1 MSESGVT
8 RPREAQYSD
17 VIVVGGGAA
26 GMMAAIAASGLG
38 VSVCVLEK
46 NEKTGKKLYITGK
59 GRCNLTNSCPRE
71 DIPSHILSNSRF
83 MYSSLNSFDN
93 EDTISFFEGLGVPL
107 KIERGSRVFP
117 VSDHSSD
124 IIRALDT
131 AMREKKVRVRL
142 HSDVKELILED
153 GRCTGARLMDGR
165 EYRAGAVIVA
175 TGGRSYPATGST
187 GDGYVFAKAA
197 GHEVTN
203 LYPGLV
209 PLNASPKICGALQ
222 GLSLRNI
229 NALIARR
236 DDNTPL
242 YSGFGELL
250 FTHYGLSGPLILT
263 ASSEID
269 PERFNEGLV
278 LHIDLKPALDHGE
291 LDARVLRDF
300 EEVRNKEFRNALDRL
315 FPSKLIPVIIELA
328 GIDPDKRVNEVTRE
342 ERKRLVEITKD
353 MRIDISS
360 LRGFGEAVITR
371 GGVSVK
377 EIDPKTMESKI
388 VKGLYFAGEV
398 LDVDAHTGGYNLQI
412 AWSTGH
418 AAGSSAAIN
427 ALRSDTDTD

>member
-1 MSESGVT
+1 MSESAVT

-71 DIPSHILSNSRF
+71 DITSHILSNSRF

-153 GRCTGARLMDGR
+153 CRCTGARLMDGR

-229 NALIARR
+229 NALITRR

-278 LHIDLKPALDHGE
+278 LHIDLKPALDYME

-427 ALRSDTDTD
+427 ALRSDTDKD

>member
-1 MSESGVT
+1 MSDSAMT

-165 EYRAGAVIVA
+165 EYRAGSVIVA

-187 GDGYVFAKAA
+187 GDGYLFARSA
-197 GHEVTN
+197 GHEVTS

-209 PLNASPKICGALQ
+209 PFNASPEICGALQ

-229 NALIARR
+229 NALITRR

-278 LHIDLKPALDHGE
+278 LHIDLKPALDHME

-377 EIDPKTMESKI
+377 EIDPKTMESKL

-398 LDVDAHTGGYNLQI
+398 LDVDALTGGFNLQI

>member
-1 MSESGVT
+1 MSESAVT
-8 RPREAQYSD
+8 RPREAQYTD

-71 DIPSHILSNSRF
+71 DIPSHIMSNSRF
-83 MYSSLNSFDN
+83 MYSSLNSFNN
-93 EDTISFFEGLGVPL
+93 EDTISFFEELGVPL

-142 HSDVKELILED
+142 HADVKELILED
-153 GRCTGARLMDGR
+153 GCCTGVRLVDGR
-165 EYRAGAVIVA
+165 EYRAGSVIVA

-187 GDGYVFAKAA
+187 GDGYLFARSA
-197 GHEVTN
+197 GHEVTS

-209 PLNASPKICGALQ
+209 PFNASPEICGALQ

-229 NALIARR
+229 NAVITRR
-236 DDNTPL
+236 DGDDVL

-269 PERFNEGLV
+269 PERFAEGLV

-328 GIDPDKRVNEVTRE
+328 GIDPGKRVNEVTRE

-353 MRIDISS
+353 MRIDIRS

-377 EIDPKTMESKI
+377 EIDPKTMESKL

-398 LDVDAHTGGYNLQI
+398 LDVDALTGGFNLQI